1 MSDTVYKRHHKSAS
15 LSRRFGSRVRIGRHD
30 WRITY
35 CSTLIWHG
43 REIAGLCA
51 PGDRRIYV
59 CIYDNIDTQETLIH
73 ELLHAEC
80 HEAGLRQMPIWSEN
94 TEELICEAAS
104 RVLSNYEVR
113 RRRRS

>member
-1 MSDTVYKRHHKSAS
+1 MSDTVYKRHPKSAS
-15 LSRRFGSRVRIGRHD
+15 FGKKFGTKARVGRHT
-30 WRITY
+30 WKIVY
-35 CSTLIWHG
+35 CSTLVWNG
-43 REIAGLCA
+43 REIVGLCT

-59 CIYDNIDTQETLIH
+59 CIYENVNTQETLIH

-80 HEAGLRQMPIWSEN
+80 YEAGLRQMPIWSEN

-104 RVLSNYEVR
+104 RVLSNYDI